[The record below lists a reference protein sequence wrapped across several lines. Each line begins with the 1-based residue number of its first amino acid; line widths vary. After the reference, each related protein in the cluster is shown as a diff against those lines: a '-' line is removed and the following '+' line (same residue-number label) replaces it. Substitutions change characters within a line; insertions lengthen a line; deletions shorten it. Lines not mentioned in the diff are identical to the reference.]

1 MLKTRSSN
9 FLPVGIVVIFI
20 IGCTMMIT
28 DNKLIFGE
36 WTGVE
41 WLVENSLSN
50 HDPGQAKFSFDDE
63 GNYTYQYGGDTEKGK
78 FTFANNQ
85 LFTTPDG
92 GIKIMVKVPRIE
104 QDTMVFEMNRGGQSE
119 RLTLIRSN

>member
-9 FLPVGIVVIFI
+9 ILLFGIVMIFMV
-20 IGCTMMIT
+20 GCTMMIT

-41 WLVENSLSN
+41 WLVDNSIST
-50 HDPGQAKFSFDDE
+50 HDPRQARFTFDEE
-63 GNYTYQYGGDTEKGK
+63 GNYTYQYAGDTEKGN

-119 RLTLIRSN
+119 RLTLV